1 MSLGDLIMQAERPVS
16 PEAAVIYSERAAIEQ
31 LLGDFAW
38 YADRGEG
45 VALAGLF
52 VPDGILVVGG
62 QELHGREQIAE
73 DCHRRGIGSTR
84 KTRHVWSNLRIG
96 RRAADTLETTAIQLT
111 IEQTDPSLP
120 DAQVRVNDLFDT
132 LRQDPQGAWRF
143 ARRVISRA
151 MALRIGK

>member
-1 MSLGDLIMQAERPVS
+1 MQAERRMS
-16 PEAAVIYSERAAIEQ
+16 PEAAVTYSERAAIEQ

-38 YADRGEG
+38 HADRGEG

-52 VPDGILVVGG
+52 MPDGILVVGG
-62 QELHGREQIAE
+62 QELHGREQIAA

-132 LRQDPQGAWRF
+132 LCQDPQGAWRF

>member
-1 MSLGDLIMQAERPVS
+1 MS
-16 PEAAVIYSERAAIEQ
+16 PEAAVTYPERAAIEQ

-38 YADRGEG
+38 HADRGEG
-45 VALAGLF
+45 VLLAALF
-52 VPDGILVVGG
+52 MPDGILVVGG
-62 QELHGREQIAE
+62 QELHGRERIAA
-73 DCHRRGIGSTR
+73 DCHRRGIGATR
-84 KTRHVWSNLRIG
+84 KTRHVWSNLRVA

-132 LRQDPQGAWRF
+132 LRQDPHGAWRF
-143 ARRVISRA
+143 ARRIISRE

>member
-1 MSLGDLIMQAERPVS
+1 VERRMS
-16 PEAAVIYSERAAIEQ
+16 PEAAVTYPERAAIEQ

-38 YADRGEG
+38 HADRGEG
-45 VALAGLF
+45 VLLAGLF
-52 VPDGILVVGG
+52 MPDGILVVGG
-62 QELHGREQIAE
+62 QELHGRERIAE

-96 RRAADTLETTAIQLT
+96 RREADTLETTAIQLT
-111 IEQTDPSLP
+111 IEQTDPSVP

-132 LRQDPQGAWRF
+132 LRQDPHGAWRF
-143 ARRVISRA
+143 ARRIISRE